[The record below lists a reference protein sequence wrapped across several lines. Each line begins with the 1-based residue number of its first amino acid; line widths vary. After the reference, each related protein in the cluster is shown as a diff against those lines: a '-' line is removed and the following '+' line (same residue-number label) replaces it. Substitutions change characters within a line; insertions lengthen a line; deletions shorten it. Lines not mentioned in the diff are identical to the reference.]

1 MHDLKI
7 YFASS
12 NEHKKQEM
20 MRLLDG
26 VVLTLPKE
34 ESISFDPVEDGN
46 SFIENALIKA
56 KDLYSKVKAPVI
68 ADDSGLVVDALD
80 GRPGIH
86 TSRYGDENGKKL
98 SQIEKNA
105 KLLDEMKGKPNR
117 SARFVCALVLMLS
130 NEQIY
135 IIEEAV
141 EGFISDSVRGE
152 HGFGYDP
159 LFLVENTNKS
169 AAELSDREKDSYS
182 HRGRAARKMALLIK
196 ALKEDLK

>member
-1 MHDLKI
+1 MKAI
-7 YFASS
+7 QQ
-12 NEHKKQEM
+12 NQE
-20 MRLLDG
+20 G
-26 VVLTLPKE
+26 Q
-34 ESISFDPVEDGN
+34 N
-46 SFIENALIKA
+46 
-56 KDLYSKVKAPVI
+56 
-68 ADDSGLVVDALD
+68 
-80 GRPGIH
+80 
-86 TSRYGDENGKKL
+86 
-98 SQIEKNA
+98 
-105 KLLDEMKGKPNR
+105 
-117 SARFVCALVLMLS
+117 SARLDVTVWFSLVLMLS